1 MKPQDSLKT
10 TERRLYRS
18 TFNDGIYDI
27 AFGLGFLILA
37 WIPVLESLGIS
48 RFLGYLLFLIPVAVP
63 WPAKRLITVPRLGMV
78 EFGEKRKARS
88 RILLWIL
95 AAVVFLT
102 LPLIIMMIG
111 QGISAGQTWLFI
123 TAVAA
128 PVFAI
133 AVYIMDFPRMFL
145 YAAFLAVGILQ
156 SEFLIPYV
164 GTPLNAIL
172 SFGIPGL
179 LILILGLS
187 LLIKFLRKY
196 PKPAPEAS
204 HAG

>member
-63 WPAKRLITVPRLGMV
+63 WPAKRLITVPRMGMV
-78 EFGEKRKARS
+78 EFGEKRKARK
-88 RILLWIL
+88 RVLRWIAAAIL
-95 AAVVFLT
+95 FLT

-111 QGISAGQTWLFI
+111 SGVSDGQIWLL
-123 TAVAA
+123 VAA
-128 PVFAI
+128 IGLLIFTIGIYV
-133 AVYIMDFPRMFL
+133 MDFPRMFL
-145 YAAFLAVGILQ
+145 YAAVLAVGILQ

-196 PKPAPEAS
+196 PKPSPEAS